1 MRIYG
6 IEENCVLMILEHPID
21 DLPAYALDCLDEPE
35 LQAVEQHLTLCADCR
50 SEVTR
55 LRDAAA
61 RLALNAAQV
70 EPPERVKKVLL
81 SRVDRR
87 PAPDRKPGIFDWLRI
102 QRPVWGVAALVVI
115 VLLVAGNLLLW
126 NQVRT
131 LSQPAPAADFQ
142 VVSLAGAGQAEAA
155 RGVMIVTDSGR
166 FGTLVVDGLPE
177 LTGEQQYQLW
187 LIVDGQRT
195 SGGVFSVDS
204 WGYGAMVVEAPLPL
218 NAYTDF
224 GVTVEPEGGSPGPTG
239 DKVLGGSF

>member
-1 MRIYG
+1 M
-6 IEENCVLMILEHPID
+6 MLEHPID
-21 DLPAYALDCLDEPE
+21 DLPAYALDCLAGPE
-35 LQAVEQHLTLCADCR
+35 LKAVEQHLTACAECR

-55 LRDAAA
+55 LRDTAAQ
-61 RLALNAAQV
+61 LALIAAPV
-70 EPPERVKKVLL
+70 EPPARVKKAIL
-81 SRVDRR
+81 SRVDPRST
-87 PAPDRKPGIFDWLRI
+87 PDRKPGIFDWLRI

-115 VLLVAGNLLLW
+115 VLLVASNLLLW

-131 LSQPAPAADFQ
+131 LSQPTPVADFQ
-142 VVSLAGAGQAEAA
+142 VVSLAGVGQAESA

-177 LTGEQQYQLW
+177 LTSEQQYQLW
-187 LIVDGQRT
+187 LIVDGLRT

-204 WGYGAMVVEAPLPL
+204 WGYGAIIVEAPLPL